1 MTRLYS
7 NMPCD
12 KNLCVGQKIS
22 WELFSRNIVRSE
34 CLCML
39 RPNANLQIVYSS
51 FDAAKKIVL
60 EIYLEV
66 VEKMLSSLN
75 ICCTSPLDFMIS
87 LRKFIHKRGVFKQ
100 L

>member
-1 MTRLYS
+1 MI
-7 NMPCD
+7 
-12 KNLCVGQKIS
+12 Q
-22 WELFSRNIVRSE
+22 
-34 CLCML
+34 
-39 RPNANLQIVYSS
+39 PNANLQIVYSS